1 MIHSIQLMKY
11 TSPNNTTL
19 LEALSQLAPQSS
31 KTTLRSWLKDGRVEI
46 DGKMQKIG
54 STPVT
59 AGQTITVGAKPQ
71 RALEDGLKIIYEDDH
86 IVAIDKPEG
95 MLSVSTD
102 FEKGRTAHALLKNK
116 YRPRKVYVVH
126 RLDQDTSG
134 VMIFAL
140 NEKTKELL
148 KKTFEKH
155 DIERSYT
162 AIIEGQLEEP
172 KGTWKCLLLED
183 ENYFVRRT
191 TNPEKGKMAIT
202 HYEVEATND
211 RFSRLKLTLE
221 TGRKNQ
227 IRVHC
232 QLAGHPIVGDNKYDA
247 VENPIRRLCL
257 HAHLLAFEH
266 PITHKQLRF
275 ESPVPE
281 KFKRVVKG

>member
-1 MIHSIQLMKY
+1 MIHSILLMKY

-19 LEALSQLAPQSS
+19 LEALGQLSPKSS
-31 KTTLRSWLKDGRVEI
+31 KTTLRSWLKEGRVSI

-54 STPVT
+54 ATPLT
-59 AGQTITVGAKPQ
+59 TGQTVTVSAKP
-71 RALEDGLKIIYEDDH
+71 RVTEEGLRIIYEDDH
-86 IVAIDKPEG
+86 IVAIEKPEG

-102 FEKGRTAHALLKNK
+102 FEKGHTAHAILKNK
-116 YRPRKVYVVH
+116 YRPRKVFVVH

-140 NEKTKELL
+140 NEKAKDLL
-148 KKTFEKH
+148 KKIFEKH

-162 AIIEGQLEEP
+162 AIIEGQLEEDT
-172 KGTWKCLLLED
+172 GTWKCLLTED
-183 ENYFVRRT
+183 ANYFVKKT
-191 TNPEKGKMAIT
+191 SNPEKGKLAIT
-202 HYEVEATND
+202 HYEVQAKNEK
-211 RFSRLKLTLE
+211 FSRLKLTLE

-257 HAHLLAFEH
+257 HAHLLAFTH
-266 PITHKQLRF
+266 PITKKQLRF

-281 KFKRVVKG
+281 SFKRVIKG

>member
-11 TSPNNTTL
+11 TSPHNTTL
-19 LEALSQLAPQSS
+19 LEALGHLSPNSS
-31 KTTLRSWLKDGRVEI
+31 KTTLRSWLKEGRVAI
-46 DGKMQKIG
+46 NGKPQKVG

-59 AGQTITVGAKPQ
+59 TGQTVTVSAKT
-71 RALEDGLKIIYEDDH
+71 RVLDDGLRIIYEDDH

-102 FEKGRTAHALLKNK
+102 FEKGHTAHALLKK
-116 YRPRKVYVVH
+116 KFRPRRVYVVH

-140 NEKTKELL
+140 NEKTKDLL

-162 AIIEGQLEEP
+162 AIIEGHLDDD
-172 KGTWKCLLLED
+172 KGTWECLLAED
-183 ENYFVRRT
+183 ANYFVHKT
-191 TNPEKGKMAIT
+191 NNPEKGKLAIT
-202 HYEVEATND
+202 HYEVEAKNEK
-211 RFSRLKLTLE
+211 FSRLKLTLE

-257 HAHLLAFEH
+257 HAHLLAFTH
-266 PITHKQLRF
+266 PITKKQLRF

-281 KFKRVVKG
+281 KFKRVIKG